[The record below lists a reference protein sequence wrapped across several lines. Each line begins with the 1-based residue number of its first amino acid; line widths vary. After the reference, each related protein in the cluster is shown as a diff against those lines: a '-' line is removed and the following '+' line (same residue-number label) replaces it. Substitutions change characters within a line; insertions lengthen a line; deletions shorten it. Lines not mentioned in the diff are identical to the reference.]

1 MTKIIAVANQ
11 KGGVGKTTSAVNLAA
26 CLAAAEKKVLLIDA
40 DPQGNA
46 TSGLGINRNSLAKC
60 IYDIL
65 LGQDNIRN
73 VRRETS
79 LNHLHCLPAKIDLLG
94 AELELVNSPQRET
107 ILKRAI
113 EKVAGEYQFVIIDCP
128 PSLGLITLNALTAA
142 NSVLVPLQ
150 CEYYAMEGLSH
161 LLHTIKLV
169 RTSLN
174 PDLALEG
181 ILLTM
186 YDARNNLS
194 NQVATDIQKH
204 FGQKVF
210 KAIIPRNVTLS
221 EAPSHGKSIIQ
232 YNIRSRG
239 AQGYMQLAKEVI
251 RNAKTSTR

>member
-26 CLAAAEKKVLLIDA
+26 CLAAADKKVLLIDS

-46 TSGLGINRNSLAKC
+46 TSGLGLNRDALAKSV
-60 IYDIL
+60 YDVY
-65 LGQDNIRN
+65 LGEDNIRN

-79 LNHLHCLPAKIDLLG
+79 LKHLHCLPAKRELLG
-94 AELELVNSPQRET
+94 AEIELIQRPQRET
-107 ILKRAI
+107 ILKRAL
-113 EKVAGEYQFVIIDCP
+113 ESVLPEYHFVIIDCP
-128 PSLGLITLNALTAA
+128 PSLGIITLNALTAA
-142 NSVLVPLQ
+142 HSVLVPLQ
-150 CEYYAMEGLSH
+150 CEYYAMEGLSQ

-169 RTSLN
+169 RHSLN

-186 YDARNNLS
+186 FDARNNLS
-194 NQVATDIQKH
+194 SQVATDIQKH

-210 KAIIPRNVTLS
+210 KTIIPRNVALS
-221 EAPSHGKSIIQ
+221 EAPSHGKTIIQ
-232 YNIRSRG
+232 YNIRSKG

-251 RNAKTSTR
+251 RNVKNSSR